1 MMSVLDGPRRELRK
15 VLYEG
20 FAQWVRPAGDEL
32 IFPDGRRIPEAQATY
47 LPPCNPS
54 KIVCVHVNSKSRFA
68 EFKEAAT
75 NPSYFQ
81 KPTTA
86 LNSHRGKL
94 YRPANC
100 RYLNYEGEIAIQFG
114 RVVKGLDP
122 EEIWDVIDGF
132 APANDVGLQDF
143 RDIDRGS
150 MLRVKGQ
157 DGFCPIGPGMVSGVD
172 IRKQLL
178 RTYVNG
184 KVVQQSAVEELIF
197 SMGFMVS
204 DLSRYMTFLP
214 GDILLTG
221 TPANSR
227 PMNVGDVVEVD
238 VSEIGRLSNTVVA
251 APAARHKIGHQPTD
265 TDSVRMIAFGSDFSP
280 REKTATD
287 GVGAL

>member
-1 MMSVLDGPRRELRK
+1 MSVLDGPRREVRK
-15 VLYEG
+15 VLHEG
-20 FAQWVRPAGDEL
+20 LAQWVRPDGDEL
-32 IFPDGRRIPEAQATY
+32 LFPDGRRVREADASY

-54 KIVCVHVNSKSRFA
+54 KIICVHVNSKSRFA
-68 EFKEAAT
+68 EFKEVAT
-75 NPSYFQ
+75 NPSYFE

-94 YRPANC
+94 YRPDDC

-114 RVVKGLDP
+114 RVAKGLAPDD
-122 EEIWDVIDGF
+122 IWEVIDGF

-172 IRKQLL
+172 IRKQVL
-178 RTYVNG
+178 RTFING
-184 KVVQQSAVEELIF
+184 KMVQEGAVEEFVF
-197 SMGFMVS
+197 SVGFMVA

-227 PMNVGDVVEVD
+227 PMNIGDVVEVD
-238 VSEIGRLSNTVVA
+238 VSGVGRLSNVVA
-251 APAARHKIGHQPTD
+251 ENPAAPHKIGHQPTD
-265 TDSVRMIAFGSDFSP
+265 TDSVRMIALGGNFVP
-280 REKTATD
+280 RR
-287 GVGAL
+287 G